1 MNSKGVTRVDPVW
14 VDPVLLVGAL
24 FGLAGV
30 AAGALGA
37 HGLKDRLDPA
47 ALEWWRTAAHYAQV
61 HAVVLVAIALA
72 RAPRRGVLLRVAAL
86 AFAVGIA
93 LFSGT
98 LVAMA
103 LGGPRGL
110 GAVTPLGGLG
120 LLVGWTALVVHAV
133 SARRGSGD

>member
-1 MNSKGVTRVDPVW
+1 VKRF
-14 VDPVLLVGAL
+14 DPVLLAGAL
-24 FGLAGV
+24 FGLVGV

-47 ALEWWRTAAHYAQV
+47 ALDWWRTAAQYAQL
-61 HAVVLVAIALA
+61 HAVVLVALALGTRGA
-72 RAPRRGVLLRVAAL
+72 RRPAIVRVAAL
-86 AFAVGIA
+86 AFGVGIA

-120 LLVGWTALVVHAV
+120 LLVGWAALAVHAI
-133 SARRGSGD
+133 SARGGSSA